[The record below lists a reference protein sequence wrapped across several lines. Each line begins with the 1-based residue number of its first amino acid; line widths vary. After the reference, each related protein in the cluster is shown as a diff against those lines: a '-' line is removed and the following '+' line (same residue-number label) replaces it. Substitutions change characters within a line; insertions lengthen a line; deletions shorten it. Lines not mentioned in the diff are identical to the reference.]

1 MRMRVGFN
9 TEVTAFDIV
18 NYGPF
23 YTEEGVGK
31 EQRANVRKVHD
42 ALSRYFMERR
52 SVLPET
58 RRGNA
63 SHPGHLPSTTLN
75 SPQEPA
81 SPSPSTP
88 SSGSPPPDE
97 NISHSTALSSSH
109 QLPSP
114 GQIKR
119 RLVSG
124 SAVYGR
130 DLKSR
135 RRDETSAKK
144 PFVQEHSG
152 RENRKEEL
160 VDIDLMEK
168 LKLGSFN
175 TF

>member
-1 MRMRVGFN
+1 MTRSRDISWNVGRSFPRRAEG
-9 TEVTAFDIV
+9 TRLTQVT
-18 NYGPF
+18 
-23 YTEEGVGK
+23 YT
-31 EQRANVRKVHD
+31 
-42 ALSRYFMERR
+42 
-52 SVLPET
+52 
-58 RRGNA
+58 
-63 SHPGHLPSTTLN
+63 PSTTMN

-152 RENRKEEL
+152 RENRKDEL